1 MTRDEAI
8 HALRMIE
15 PEARAMGVTG
25 LYLYGS
31 TARDEAGPDSDL
43 DVFIDYDRE
52 RLRGWDIIGVKHLL
66 DERLPVACDV
76 NTRRGLARLMPY
88 GVADDMVRIF

>member
-8 HALRMIE
+8 RALKAIE

-31 TARDEAGPDSDL
+31 TARNEAGPDSDL

-52 RLRGWDIIGVKHLL
+52 RLRGWDIIGVKHLVEDRIGRRCDL
-66 DERLPVACDV
+66 STRAMLGRLFD
-76 NTRRGLARLMPY
+76 RGLA
-88 GVADDMVRIF
+88 AASIRIF